1 MAVYIAIP
9 KLLHWCQEN
18 LHLDYSWL
26 QVNMLLGSLSGLFSL
41 RWLDNIHK
49 ILTQDDKRVQYLCCY
64 FHDLWRN
71 LYVCRCFGYQ
81 SEDNSWHIFIKR
93 WWKHFQNG
101 RLQLQILN
109 RDNKNTCCCFCCCN
123 CCRCW
128 CCCCCNSKISL
139 KFDKYRCS
147 VEAIILFLVRA
158 RVIFDHARQ
167 RFFSIKTA
175 DHLKKISRKFFLCV
189 WF

>member
-1 MAVYIAIP
+1 
-9 KLLHWCQEN
+9 
-18 LHLDYSWL
+18 
-26 QVNMLLGSLSGLFSL
+26 
-41 RWLDNIHK
+41 
-49 ILTQDDKRVQYLCCY
+49 
-64 FHDLWRN
+64 
-71 LYVCRCFGYQ
+71 
-81 SEDNSWHIFIKR
+81 
-93 WWKHFQNG
+93 
-101 RLQLQILN
+101 LQILN